1 MCVYIYIHIEC
12 PIITLYV
19 ISIVNVA
26 NYPCVCSARTP
37 CEFLENL
44 LHTSAK
50 NHLLITKKVASA
62 KSSSIIFLQFLYGF
76 LHYFRVITWFYLSVQ
91 IHLELFDSILSAKE
105 FHRNNYTCFFCL
117 LNYACYYD
125 HDPLNQY
132 SGFLPKLSLWQ
143 HTEPVSYNFTPC
155 KWGFVTHTGLWLTI
169 IVRDMVT

>member
-1 MCVYIYIHIEC
+1 MCVCIFIHIEC

-26 NYPCVCSARTP
+26 NYPCVCSARKP

-44 LHTSAK
+44 LHTGAK
-50 NHLLITKKVASA
+50 NHLITKKVASA

-91 IHLELFDSILSAKE
+91 IQLELFYSILSAKE
-105 FHRNNYTCFFCL
+105 CHRNNYTCFFCL

-125 HDPLNQY
+125 HDPLNLY
-132 SGFLPKLSLWQ
+132 SGVLPKLLCGSTLNQ
-143 HTEPVSYNFTPC
+143 FH
-155 KWGFVTHTGLWLTI
+155 I
-169 IVRDMVT
+169 ILHHANEVL